1 MGQERNPLKTDINRI
16 IDLYNRGNHL
26 KDLALKAKAS
36 NKLGLYRKYLLD
48 ISANKSQFNHRTKQ
62 LLQRVESSILVVK
75 YSLDNQI
82 FFSRLT
88 NVSSQDI
95 HDLFSFISLIH
106 GVKINILEINEIP
119 TFIKSSEL

>member
-1 MGQERNPLKTDINRI
+1 MVKERNPLKTDINRI
-16 IDLYNRGNHL
+16 IDLYNRGNYL
-26 KDLALKAKAS
+26 KDLAFKAKAS

-48 ISANKSQFNHRTKQ
+48 LSANKSQFNHRTKQ

-88 NVSSQDI
+88 NVSSQDVQ
-95 HDLFSFISLIH
+95 DLFSFISLIH
-106 GVKINILEINEIP
+106 GVEINILEINEIP